1 MIRGQNLFAEPSVG
15 RRDFLKLSAK
25 IVAVLG
31 LSPTIIP
38 QIAESLEKGAKPA
51 VIWLHFQE
59 CTGCTESLLRATGPD
74 LAEVILD
81 VISL

>member
-38 QIAESLEKGAKPA
+38 QIAE
-51 VIWLHFQE
+51 
-59 CTGCTESLLRATGPD
+59 
-74 LAEVILD
+74 
-81 VISL
+81 